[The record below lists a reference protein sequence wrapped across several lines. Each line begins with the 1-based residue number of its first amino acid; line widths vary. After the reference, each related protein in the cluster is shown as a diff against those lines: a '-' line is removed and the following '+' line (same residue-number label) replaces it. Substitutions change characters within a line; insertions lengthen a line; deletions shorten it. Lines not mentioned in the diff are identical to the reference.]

1 MFEVER
7 FLPSLN
13 WDQIVPIRWQFDEF
27 EVDIRDSSHCHDEVY
42 IFTDTETKGPFCGFD
57 DAFAYVD
64 SENYDYYYDELLNT
78 HNLGDYARSTEQSYP
93 IRIGIKTGSHVNN
106 FGFKFSWN
114 YTEPEPVECTGE
126 EKFTDS
132 IITCDPNALTLQ
144 VPKCAFE
151 SINFDWSKAYLAGPD
166 KTPQLDGN
174 DLNPC
179 TGVENGNE
187 IVFSILDDIKS
198 CGTDVINN
206 GTHFIYS
213 NAVQG
218 SIGMSNSV
226 ISRTRHVKLDYEC
239 AFKNLFILTY
249 GTAINTQLST
259 IDVTI
264 DSVIGHFDIAFSL
277 FTDDTFEFPIQG
289 VKEFNVPELMH
300 IGATLNTDEE
310 RLKLQLQECWA
321 TPSSNSESNT
331 KLLEGVA
338 QHSCN

>member
-1 MFEVER
+1 MGI
-7 FLPSLN
+7 N
-13 WDQIVPIRWQFDEF
+13 RWSGEWG
-27 EVDIRDSSHCHDEVY
+27 DIICVTRTGDCCSSDC
-42 IFTDTETKGPFCGFD
+42 
-57 DAFAYVD
+57 
-64 SENYDYYYDELLNT
+64 S
-78 HNLGDYARSTEQSYP
+78 
-93 IRIGIKTGSHVNN
+93 
-106 FGFKFSWN
+106 
-114 YTEPEPVECTGE
+114 TEPEPVECTGE

-151 SINFDWSKAYLAGPD
+151 NINFDWSKAYLAGPD
-166 KTPQLDGN
+166 KTPQLDGD

-198 CGTDVINN
+198 CGTDVFNN

-239 AFKNLFILTY
+239 AFQNSFILTY
-249 GTAINTQLST
+249 GSAINTQLTT

-264 DSVIGHFDIAFSL
+264 DSVVGHFDIAFSL

-300 IGATLNTDEE
+300 IGATLDADEK
-310 RLKLQLQECWA
+310 RLKLQLKECWA
-321 TPSSNSESNT
+321 TPSNNPQDETKYVFIENSCGIDEEINVYESLNIVSNGVSNQAAFTMESFTFTGSDADIYLHCNVHVCDSDKMDCNVTCDGGRKRRSTDGSENSVTLSSARISVNY
-331 KLLEGVA
+331 
-338 QHSCN
+338 NNN